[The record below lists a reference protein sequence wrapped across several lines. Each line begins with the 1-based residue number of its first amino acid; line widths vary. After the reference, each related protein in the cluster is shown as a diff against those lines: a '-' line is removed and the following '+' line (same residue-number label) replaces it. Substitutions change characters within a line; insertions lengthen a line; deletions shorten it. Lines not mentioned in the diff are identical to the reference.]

1 MICLYIYIFSEKLR
15 LRLIILKNFATVA
28 FLLNTADV
36 SAYLESCVL
45 KLAIQRIKV
54 SKNLDR

>member
-1 MICLYIYIFSEKLR
+1 MIYLYIYIFSEKLR

-36 SAYLESCVL
+36 SYLESCVL